1 MLFTDLDIKAK
12 DLPDLLEMAEDMINP
27 IGDDAKFVK
36 DVREAQRCLQNIKD
50 IQVKNIN

>member
-12 DLPDLLEMAEDMINP
+12 DLPDLLGMAKDMINP

-36 DVREAQRCLQNIKD
+36 DVRKAQLYQKI
-50 IQVKNIN
+50 VKYIEVRNIN